1 MLQFTPEDFAHALEC
16 PARLHHARTPG
27 PLKDRWQARQRLQAQ
42 TLASPLLKALAIFK
56 YHPDPLGANAI
67 IEVDDP
73 QMAIW
78 ETRRRLNRPG
88 RVVLANA
95 AVQDGERFARVDVM
109 VHDAAH
115 NTIEI
120 IDVLPRRASPGTMS
134 MRFSDQWYDWRGA
147 LYELAFKAVVTAR
160 HFRGNQVVAKLM
172 LPDESQSCDLDDLRR
187 LAWLEE
193 DAQGITRVRWRE
205 GLRASDLGSLR
216 FLREV
221 DVSRQVN
228 ALYSGPVD
236 VPGVANEHRRNLD
249 SFITWATDLH
259 RCEVPA
265 QPVASKACASCA
277 FRAVPGADASP
288 GCQAPAA
295 APAQAPS
302 CAAHEGIVNTSASRG
317 ARTPQYL
324 LAIASAHPSV
334 GLRKGQRA
342 WQWTPFQFTLQALD
356 LAGDG
361 TLQARA
367 PQAWQ
372 QLDPSPHQA
381 LDFLRALQQALAV
394 HGEAMASACIHH
406 TLDATALRQL
416 HATAHN
422 APTNERAAL
431 RGLVDRLASPA
442 CERIDPARLEP
453 QALPTASPELAALPW
468 VARLFDL
475 LRDGHLAPQELPPAL
490 FLRAQ
495 WADLSEAQRQ
505 ALAEWLDGSQARVLE
520 ALRAHAAAA

>member
-1 MLQFTPEDFAHALEC
+1 MLQFTPEDFAHSLEC
-16 PARLHHARTPG
+16 PTRLHHARTPG
-27 PLKDRWQARQRLQAQ
+27 PLQERWHARQRLQSQ
-42 TLASPLLKALAIFK
+42 SLASPLLKGLAIFK

-78 ETRRRLNRPG
+78 ETRKRLNRPG

-120 IDVLPRRASPGTMS
+120 IDVLPRRASPGTLS

-147 LYELAFKAVVTAR
+147 LYALAFKAVVTAR
-160 HFRGNQVVAKLM
+160 HFRGNQVVAKLV

-228 ALYSGPVD
+228 ALYNGPVD

-259 RCEVPA
+259 QRGVPA
-265 QPVASKACASCA
+265 EPVASRACASCA
-277 FRAVPGADASP
+277 FRAMPGQDPSHGCHAPVASP
-288 GCQAPAA
+288 AQTPSTARDGSADSAA
-295 APAQAPS
+295 AQD
-302 CAAHEGIVNTSASRG
+302 R
-317 ARTPQYL
+317 RTPVYL
-324 LAIASAHPSV
+324 LATASANPSV

-342 WQWTPFQFTLQALD
+342 WQWTPFQFTLQRLER
-356 LAGDG
+356 AGDG
-361 TLQARA
+361 TLQAGA
-367 PQAWQ
+367 PQAWK
-372 QLDPSPHQA
+372 QLDPSPQQT

-394 HGEAMASACIHH
+394 HDDAMAPAPLRH
-406 TLDATALRQL
+406 TLDASALRQL
-416 HATAHN
+416 NATAHN
-422 APTNERAAL
+422 APVSERQLL
-431 RGLVDRLASPA
+431 RALVDRLASQASAP
-442 CERIDPARLEP
+442 ID
-453 QALPTASPELAALPW
+453 ALPLDPQGALPAPPELAALPW
-468 VARLFDL
+468 VGHLFDL
-475 LRDGHLAPQELPPAL
+475 QRDGHLAPDELPQAL
-490 FLRAQ
+490 FLRSQ
-495 WADLSEAQRQ
+495 WAALSEAQRD
-505 ALAEWLDGSQARVLE
+505 ALGEWLDGFQAQVLAAMRE
-520 ALRAHAAAA
+520 AFAAG